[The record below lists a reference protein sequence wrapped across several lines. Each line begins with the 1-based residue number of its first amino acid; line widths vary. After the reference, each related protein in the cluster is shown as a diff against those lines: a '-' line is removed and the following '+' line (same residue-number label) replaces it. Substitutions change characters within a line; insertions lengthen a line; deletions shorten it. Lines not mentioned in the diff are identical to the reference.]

1 MSVSQHA
8 HALKG
13 YKDGDISTARI
24 EKHLNLD
31 NADEPFALFRDHME
45 SFVRDAVLSVF
56 GQFSPFTSPILSEN
70 DMFLLASRFK
80 ATLPKYYEIIS
91 ILLNKQKYKN
101 HSRSMSTAQWDRYVL
116 YVFCS
121 TMRMR
126 NNQNFSWWAL
136 CNACSMYGKGSNVM
150 AIFFGQS
157 VSQSTVMRKL
167 GKELTFKEVIE
178 ATMKSLK
185 NCGNFVI
192 GVYDNSQRFDLQKFQ
207 RNGKS
212 STVTLTTCRLYI
224 RPHLPENLD
233 LVTFPTSRVAITYVN
248 QQIPSPHSFPA
259 FERVLEVSSSTF
271 NPHSILDNGVDYD
284 NTGLRVESYASLV
297 HLAEIMKGFRRLL
310 PSESA
315 KPFNF
320 QPPAFTEAM
329 QAIDAVGKLERNR
342 IKVNNELKSFYAKVT
357 DFQRE
362 TTEIWR
368 GCPSQTELLLPP
380 VSPEDETTNIGAAKV
395 VLSLLVLY
403 GILEYTGSDGVEGNL
418 KSVKL
423 ADGYE
428 EKYLMLVGDGLSQIR
443 VRTFT
448 NLIDTHSYSYN
459 EKREQTLMI
468 QKAMKQVVNVT
479 GDLHGGCF
487 HFLSAIFALYYGSL
501 IQPIQTLLGWKRIR
515 GSDVT
520 KCYQQ
525 AAGLALMISH
535 ELERQYLGAYM
546 EYLNKNIEKKDE
558 FEATDDSQAAAIYL
572 AQGYAQWMKD
582 QRRNSNDQK
591 FVMGLNFVYLV
602 NLYRQFR
609 VSARNG
615 DAIMI
620 EWLYKEFLGIF
631 VLTGKHHYVQIVLG
645 MIDEH
650 YGRIPAKILHL
661 VRCNRTTPL
670 HTGVDAQGKPMANWM
685 LDSVIELVQKY
696 YHSDGSENDIK
707 SWWKHSSNVM
717 LKNRCERFVAYHYSN
732 AATTPSKDLRGSGDH
747 VSRSRKRK
755 SHDPRNSRKR
765 TYVPSRSLEKWAIA
779 EYIQLTGLSVECL
792 GRRYNHYDAWNDLS
806 KVTTKLKDENEEDR
820 TKRWQEEMQLDDE
833 IAVGHIA
840 EDIFGNN
847 TRNDD
852 DGESDDDG
860 DSSSP
865 ATFNSVLDLA
875 DIGNEGIN
883 EGDDE
888 GNDEGNDEADTAE
901 DERITVGT
909 SQRKIKIRK
918 AKVNVLGFTDIETV
932 GIQKLKDMD
941 LPVVR
946 LRANNRKKRMQ
957 IMCQSIDS
965 GNTNMSNLAMEEAF
979 NRARE

>member
-1 MSVSQHA
+1 
-8 HALKG
+8 
-13 YKDGDISTARI
+13 
-24 EKHLNLD
+24 
-31 NADEPFALFRDHME
+31 
-45 SFVRDAVLSVF
+45 
-56 GQFSPFTSPILSEN
+56 
-70 DMFLLASRFK
+70 
-80 ATLPKYYEIIS
+80 
-91 ILLNKQKYKN
+91 
-101 HSRSMSTAQWDRYVL
+101 
-116 YVFCS
+116 
-121 TMRMR
+121 
-126 NNQNFSWWAL
+126 
-136 CNACSMYGKGSNVM
+136 M

-157 VSQSTVMRKL
+157 VSQSTIMRKI
-167 GKELTFKEVIE
+167 GKELTFKEVME
-178 ATMKSLK
+178 KSMQTLK
-185 NCGNFVI
+185 ISGSFGI
-192 GVYDNSQRFDLQKFQ
+192 AVYDNSQRFQIQKFQ
-207 RNGKS
+207 RNGVS
-212 STVTLTTCRLYI
+212 SSATLTTCRLFI
-224 RPHLPENLD
+224 RPHLTDNFD
-233 LVTFPTSRVAITYVN
+233 LVAFPTSRVAITYVN
-248 QQIPSPHSFPA
+248 QKIQSPRSFPA
-259 FERVLEVSSSTF
+259 FESVLAVSPSTF
-271 NPHSILDNGVDYD
+271 NPHSILGNEVDYD

-329 QAIDAVGKLERNR
+329 QAIDAVSKLERNR

-368 GCPSQTELLLPP
+368 GCPSQTEILLPP

-403 GILEYTGSDGVEGNL
+403 GILQYTGSDGVEGNL
-418 KSVKL
+418 KSIGL

-428 EKYLMLVGDGLSQIR
+428 DRYLMLVGDGLSQIR

-501 IQPIQTLLGWKRIR
+501 IQPIQTLLGWKRIK

-546 EYLNKNIEKKDE
+546 EYLDQNIEKRDQ
-558 FEATDDSQAAAIYL
+558 FEATENSQAAAICL
-572 AQGYAQWMKD
+572 AQGYAHWMKY

-591 FVMGLNFVYLV
+591 FVMGINFVYLV

-650 YGRIPAKILHL
+650 YGKIPPKLLHL
-661 VRCNRTTPL
+661 VRTNRTTPL
-670 HTGVDAQGKPMANWM
+670 HTGVDSQGKPMANWM

-696 YHSDGSENDIK
+696 YHSDGSENAIK

-732 AATTPSKDLRGSGDH
+732 ASTTPSKDLRGSGDH
-747 VSRSRKRK
+747 VSRKRK

-765 TYVPSRSLEKWAIA
+765 TYVPSRTLEKLAIA
-779 EYIQLTGLSVECL
+779 EYIQITGLSVERV
-792 GRRYNHYDAWNDLS
+792 GRRYNQYDAWNDLS
-806 KVTTKLKDENEEDR
+806 KVTTKLKDENEDDR

-833 IAVGHIA
+833 IAVGLIA
-840 EDIFGNN
+840 DDIFGSI

-852 DGESDDDG
+852 DGELDDNG

-865 ATFNSVLDLA
+865 TTFNSVLDLA
-875 DIGNEGIN
+875 DIGNEGN
-883 EGDDE
+883 EE
-888 GNDEGNDEADTAE
+888 GNDEGNDDEAGADTAE
-901 DERITVGT
+901 DVRITVGT
-909 SQRKIKIRK
+909 FQRKIKIRK
-918 AKVNVLGFTDIETV
+918 AKVNVLGFTDIETA
-932 GIQKLKDMD
+932 GIQKLVDMD

-957 IMCQSIDS
+957 IMSQSIDS
-965 GNTNMSNLAMEEAF
+965 GNANLSNIAMEEAF
-979 NRARE
+979 KRARE